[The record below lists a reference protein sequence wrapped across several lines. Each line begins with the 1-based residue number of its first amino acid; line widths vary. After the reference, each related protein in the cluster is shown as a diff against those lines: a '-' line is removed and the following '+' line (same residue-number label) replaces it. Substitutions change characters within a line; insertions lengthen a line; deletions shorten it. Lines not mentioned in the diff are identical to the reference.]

1 MEIRFSHP
9 NSRLGPCVALV
20 PFVLPVFALL
30 IFTLSCPE
38 FAAAQDP
45 GQPATTFPPP
55 SQNNPVPPPPD
66 NSPAV
71 APLKIEANLVVVP
84 VVVRDSSGHA
94 IGTLHREDFQLFGN
108 RKSQEITQ
116 FSVEKSEPDSPSG
129 SPNSKSGAF
138 VVPTSFTALLFDDL
152 NLSFQNLPQL
162 QEASTKLLSSA
173 LSRSERLGV
182 FTTSGKITLDF
193 TDDRAKLQDAI
204 SHLKPHPLPGSMPTS
219 CPTLNH
225 YDANQIVSRH
235 DLAAREAAV
244 AELMERCGV
253 KDPKVALAIVLAAAE
268 RELNAGDQQT
278 VAVLRA
284 LSAVIDRLTS
294 LRGRRTIVLASP
306 SFIVSDRQHREY
318 QLVDRAVRS
327 HVVISALDSRGLY
340 GDDQDDGIDSNLLG
354 EFADSTGGLFF
365 HNNNDLTSG
374 LLRAVAPPEF
384 VYQLSFTPSSLQGDG
399 KFHRLQVKLAS
410 GNKFSVSARE
420 GYFAPEHSADAAQ
433 AENKIITDTLFASN
447 EIRDLPVQIHTQ
459 FARDAKPA
467 TTTTLTVQAM
477 VDLRSLPHRQVDE
490 QNANEIRVVAA
501 VFDRNGKYM
510 GALDKKIP
518 VRWSPQRE
526 GTLIGATFSFLLD
539 AGGYLVRLVVRDTE
553 SQHLYAQDAL
563 VEIP

>member
-1 MEIRFSHP
+1 MEIRFSRP

-20 PFVLPVFALL
+20 PFVLRVFALL

-94 IGTLHREDFQLFGN
+94 IGTLHREDFQLFDN

-268 RELNAGDQQT
+268 LNAGDQQT
-278 VAVLRA
+278 AAVLRA

-340 GDDQDDGIDSNLLG
+340 GDDQDDGIDSNILG

-420 GYFAPEHSADAAQ
+420 GYFAPEHSANAAQ